1 MSDLSDN
8 TGNQS
13 EKKPE
18 PHNGHDG
25 PDPYTGQG
33 TSDAAPVSETAE
45 SATATG
51 ASDNAKTADADETAD
66 TRALSQSSELTG
78 DSPQAH
84 DNQHLTPD
92 TGPEISHFLK
102 TEVNTELPAGES
114 VPVADAAAV
123 AQGVGRVLRNARM
136 ARKLSADDVS
146 RQLRISIQ
154 QVEAI
159 EKEDFDQLPGRTF
172 VRGFVRNYAN
182 LLQLDAHAIM
192 KMLPGP
198 ATVVTHV
205 EHTPFKIQEMRPSSR
220 ERKGGNIVQIIVIL
234 SALGAVGYFLYQK
247 LPFFQ
252 SGEEIVAET
261 VTEQI
266 TQQEGGRGTVEL
278 QLALPSLNLSAP
290 PGNATQL
297 GTGKTLSAPGA
308 QNNMA
313 GLNTIGTLV
322 LNFTGDTHVRVVDG
336 NDDVIFEQNN
346 IRGTQQRV
354 SGKRPLSVVIDD
366 AAAVELNYNDR
377 TIDTAPYTHPTKG
390 AARLTL
396 E

>member
-1 MSDLSDN
+1 MSDLSGN
-8 TGNQS
+8 TDNQS
-13 EKKPE
+13 DKKPE
-18 PHNGHDG
+18 SHDVRD
-25 PDPYTGQG
+25 DPFT
-33 TSDAAPVSETAE
+33 TDLASEVENAAETTDASV
-45 SATATG
+45 ATAVSGT
-51 ASDNAKTADADETAD
+51 ASAAEAVDPDAVRHT
-66 TRALSQSSELTG
+66 SEQKD

-84 DNQHLTPD
+84 DNQYLTPD

-102 TEVNTELPAGES
+102 TEVNTETS
-114 VPVADAAAV
+114 VGDAATAADASAV
-123 AQGVGRVLRNARM
+123 AQGVGRMLRNARM
-136 ARKLSADDVS
+136 ARKLSVDDVS
-146 RQLRISIQ
+146 RQLRISVQ

-172 VRGFVRNYAN
+172 VRGFVRNYAS
-182 LLQLDAHAIM
+182 LMQLDAHAIL

-198 ATVVTHV
+198 ATMVAHV
-205 EHTPFKIQEMRPSSR
+205 EHTPFKVQEMLPSSR
-220 ERKGGNIVQIIVIL
+220 ERKGGGNLVQIIVIL
-234 SALGAVGYFLYQK
+234 SALGAIGYFLYQK

-252 SGEEIVAET
+252 SGEETVAET
-261 VTEQI
+261 VTEPI
-266 TQQEGGRGTVEL
+266 AQQESSGGTVEL

-290 PGNATQL
+290 PGGAMQL
-297 GTGKTLSAPGA
+297 DTDKKPSAPGTQA
-308 QNNMA
+308 NIA

-377 TIDTAPYTHPTKG
+377 TIDTEPYTHPTEG
-390 AARLTL
+390 GARLML